1 MKTTKKR
8 RTRPSD
14 LVDAKPVYTT
24 NFGAAYIGDAQDL
37 LRLLP
42 TKSVKA
48 IITSPPY
55 ALHFKKEYGNPSQD
69 AYLEWFLSFASEF
82 RRVLRPNGSLVIEVG
97 GAWIPGQPT
106 RSIYHFELL
115 VRLVKEFGFYLAQ
128 EFFWFNR
135 ARMPS
140 PAEWVNVQRIRV
152 KDAVTPIWWLS
163 PTPHPAANN
172 RKVLKPY
179 SKEMHR
185 LFAVGYNQGKRPSGH
200 VAKNFGRNNGGA
212 IPPNLIEVAHTSS
225 CDKYQNFCRQQALTP
240 HPARFPRQVP
250 EFFVKFLTNKG
261 DLVLDPFC
269 GSNMT
274 GYIAEKLQRRWL
286 AFDLGAHYVRA
297 SVGRFLTD
305 TESAPT
311 VTGYRPIILS
321 RAG

>member
-1 MKTTKKR
+1 MSNAKERRKR
-8 RTRPSD
+8 ASD

-24 NFGAAYIGDAQDL
+24 NLGAAYAADARDL

-42 TKSVKA
+42 SKSVKA

-55 ALHFKKEYGNPSQD
+55 ALHFKKAYGNPQQD
-69 AYLEWFLSFASEF
+69 AYLEWFLGFASEF
-82 RRVLRPNGSLVIEVG
+82 RRVLRPNGSLVIEIG

-115 VRLVKEFGFYLAQ
+115 VELVKRFRFHLAE

-163 PTPHPAANN
+163 PTPRPTANN
-172 RKVLKPY
+172 RRVLKPY
-179 SKEMHR
+179 SKEMNR
-185 LFAVGYNQGKRPSGH
+185 LFLVGYNRGKRPSGH
-200 VAKNFGRNNGGA
+200 VAKRFDRNNGGA

-225 CDKYQNFCRQQALTP
+225 TDKYQNFCREQGLTP

-250 EFFVKFLTNKG
+250 DFFVKFLTNRG

-274 GYIAEKLQRRWL
+274 GYVAEKLGRRWL
-286 AFDLGAHYVRA
+286 AFDRDPQYVRA

-305 TESAPT
+305 KDIAPT
-311 VTGYRPIILS
+311 VTRNRPIPLS
-321 RAG
+321 QAG